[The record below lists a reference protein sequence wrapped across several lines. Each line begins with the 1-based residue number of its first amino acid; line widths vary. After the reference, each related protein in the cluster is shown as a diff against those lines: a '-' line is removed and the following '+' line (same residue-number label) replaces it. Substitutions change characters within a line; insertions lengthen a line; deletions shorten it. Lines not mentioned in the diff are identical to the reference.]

1 MEINPIINIIENL
14 VQKKIQKYKKKK
26 IFVFIEGIAGTGKT
40 FFAKTLK
47 KKIKTNRKIYLIS
60 KDIFLKSRA
69 QRINI
74 TNKMKNKIYKNQ
86 NQIHYN
92 QHKIKKFVNIVCNDI
107 KIKNSFKSLYD
118 RKSGKNNLEVNFKF
132 ANNSIIIIEGLYIG
146 EDFRSKNIDSIKI
159 LLETDIYKSISEKIR
174 RIRDKKISIYN
185 VIKEYINIHLISF
198 VQYLQIQKFDL
209 FVVYKNNIFSI
220 SKKSKEK
227 QIFDI
232 YKFIEQH
239 K

>member
-40 FFAKTLK
+40 
-47 KKIKTNRKIYLIS
+47 
-60 KDIFLKSRA
+60 LKSIA
-69 QRINI
+69 QIINI